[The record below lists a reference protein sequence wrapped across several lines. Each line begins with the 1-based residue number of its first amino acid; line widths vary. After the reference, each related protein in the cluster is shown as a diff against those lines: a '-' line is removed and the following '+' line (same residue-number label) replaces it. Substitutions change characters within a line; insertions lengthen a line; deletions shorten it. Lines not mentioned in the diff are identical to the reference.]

1 MKFQKEMMKRGVFIL
16 PKPNKRCHISA
27 AHTIEDINYT
37 IEKTKK
43 ALKKLK

>member
-1 MKFQKEMMKRGVFIL
+1 MKLQKEMMKRGVFIL